1 MQEVLRGN
9 MENLLLKVA
18 PKEEID
24 KKLKHVFETLFGQNS
39 PERIYFEEGD
49 MAYIV
54 DTGNDDDCFA
64 VGQTRNVFSVME
76 VGKNLYDST

>member
-24 KKLKHVFETLFGQNS
+24 KKLENVFETLFGQDS
-39 PERIYFEEGD
+39 PERIYFEEGS

-54 DTGNDDDCFA
+54 DTGNDDVRTEGMSYGMMITLQLDKPEM
-64 VGQTRNVFSVME
+64 FSR
-76 VGKNLYDST
+76 L

>member
-24 KKLKHVFETLFGQNS
+24 KKLENVFETLFGQDS
-39 PERIYFEEGD
+39 PERIYFEEDD

-54 DTGNDDDCFA
+54 DTGNND
-64 VGQTRNVFSVME
+64 VRTEGWTNV
-76 VGKNLYDST
+76 K

>member
-24 KKLKHVFETLFGQNS
+24 KKLEHVFETLFGQES
-39 PERIYFEEGD
+39 PERIHFEEDD

-54 DTGNDDDCFA
+54 DTGNDDVRTEGMSYGMMIALQLDKPKI
-64 VGQTRNVFSVME
+64 FSQ
-76 VGKNLYDST
+76 L